1 MSDKNVTVSSED
13 TTDLP
18 PVLSRT
24 VALTEIQRDPALR
37 VRVALSR
44 ERIAEFQAVMSN
56 KDTQPLPPMEC
67 TEVGGELFLSDGWHR
82 YEAHTALKHKTVEVR
97 VRKGSKADAFRAAC
111 MADRYC
117 ALPRT
122 KADKN
127 RAVTLALGMNLW
139 RDRFIAD
146 MLAVSP
152 NFVGQVRKRIQ
163 VDTPADNTPKIGRDG
178 KLHPPKTDEQKR
190 KYLPPLASGEWLA
203 AFGLTEAGSGSD
215 AAAMQTFA
223 VRKGDKYILNG
234 SKRFI
239 TNGGLAQVNSIF
251 ALTDPDAGT
260 RGISAFIV
268 ERDFPGFSVGRIED
282 KMGIKGSQTAELIFT
297 DCEVPAENLLGRE
310 GDGFKYAMM
319 TLDRTRPGV
328 AAQAMGIAQGAL
340 DLAVSYSKQR
350 IQFKKPIA
358 ENQGIQFMLAGM
370 ATKVEAARLLV
381 YNAAELID
389 RGEPNFSKYSSM
401 AKLYASD
408 IAMEVTGDAVQ
419 ILGGYGYM
427 KEYPAERMMRDAKI
441 TQIYEGTNQIQLLV
455 IARALLGEN

>member
-1 MSDKNVTVSSED
+1 MAVSH
-13 TTDLP
+13 
-18 PVLSRT
+18 
-24 VALTEIQRDPALR
+24 
-37 VRVALSR
+37 
-44 ERIAEFQAVMSN
+44 
-56 KDTQPLPPMEC
+56 
-67 TEVGGELFLSDGWHR
+67 LSDDEQMLV
-82 YEAHTALKHKTVEVR
+82 EAIQEIAREQVAPRAAEIDHTAQFPWDMKELLAQQDILAMPFPSEYGGIEASELAVVMAIEELARNCATTSLILAVQQL
-97 VRKGSKADAFRAAC
+97 GS
-111 MADRYC
+111 
-117 ALPRT
+117 LP
-122 KADKN
+122 
-127 RAVTLALGMNLW
+127 
-139 RDRFIAD
+139 I
-146 MLAVSP
+146 MLAG
-152 NFVGQVRKRIQ
+152 N
-163 VDTPADNTPKIGRDG
+163 
-178 KLHPPKTDEQKR
+178 DEQKR
-190 KYLPPLASGEWLA
+190 KYLPQLASGEWLA

-251 ALTDPDAGT
+251 AITDPKVGT

-268 ERDFPGFSVGRIED
+268 EKDFPGFSVGRIEE

-310 GDGFKYAMM
+310 GDGFKFAMM

-328 AAQAMGIAQGAL
+328 AAQAVGIAQGAL
-340 DLAVSYSKQR
+340 DLAVSYAKQR

-358 ENQGIQFMLAGM
+358 ENQGIQFMLADM

-381 YNAAELID
+381 YNSAEMID
-389 RGEPNFSKYSSM
+389 RGEPNFSKYSAM

-408 IAMEVTGDAVQ
+408 IAMEVTGDAIQ

-441 TQIYEGTNQIQLLV
+441 TQIYEGTNQIQRIV
-455 IARALLGEN
+455 IARALLGEK

>member
-1 MSDKNVTVSSED
+1 MAVSHLSDDEQMLIEAIREIALEQVAPRAAEIDHTSQFPWDMKELLAQQDILAMLFPDEYGGIGSSE
-13 TTDLP
+13 L
-18 PVLSRT
+18 
-24 VALTEIQRDPALR
+24 
-37 VRVALSR
+37 
-44 ERIAEFQAVMSN
+44 AVVMAI
-56 KDTQPLPPMEC
+56 E
-67 TEVGGELFLSDGWHR
+67 EL
-82 YEAHTALKHKTVEVR
+82 A
-97 VRKGSKADAFRAAC
+97 
-111 MADRYC
+111 RYC
-117 ALPRT
+117 ATTSL
-122 KADKN
+122 
-127 RAVTLALGMNLW
+127 
-139 RDRFIAD
+139 I
-146 MLAVSP
+146 LAVQQLGSLP
-152 NFVGQVRKRIQ
+152 IMLVG
-163 VDTPADNTPKIGRDG
+163 N
-178 KLHPPKTDEQKR
+178 EQQKS

-223 VRKGDKYILNG
+223 VRKSDKYILNG

-251 ALTDPDAGT
+251 AITDPKVGT

-268 ERDFPGFSVGRIED
+268 EKDFPGFSVGRIEE

-310 GDGFKYAMM
+310 GDGFKFAMM

-328 AAQAMGIAQGAL
+328 AAQAVGISQGAL
-340 DLAVSYSKQR
+340 DLALSYAKQR

-358 ENQGIQFMLAGM
+358 DNQGIQFMLADM

-381 YNAAELID
+381 YNAAEMID
-389 RGEPNFSKYSSM
+389 RGEPNFGKYSAM

-441 TQIYEGTNQIQLLV
+441 TQIYEGTNQIQRLV
-455 IARALLGEN
+455 IARALLGEK

>member
-1 MSDKNVTVSSED
+1 MAVSHLSDDEQMLIEAIQEIAREQVAPRAAEIDHTSQFPWDMKELLAQQDILAMLFPDEYGGIGSSE
-13 TTDLP
+13 LA
-18 PVLSRT
+18 V
-24 VALTEIQRDPALR
+24 V
-37 VRVALSR
+37 
-44 ERIAEFQAVMSN
+44 IAIE
-56 KDTQPLPPMEC
+56 
-67 TEVGGELFLSDGWHR
+67 EL
-82 YEAHTALKHKTVEVR
+82 A
-97 VRKGSKADAFRAAC
+97 
-111 MADRYC
+111 RYC
-117 ALPRT
+117 ATTSL
-122 KADKN
+122 
-127 RAVTLALGMNLW
+127 
-139 RDRFIAD
+139 I
-146 MLAVSP
+146 LAVQQLGSLP
-152 NFVGQVRKRIQ
+152 IILAVN
-163 VDTPADNTPKIGRDG
+163 
-178 KLHPPKTDEQKR
+178 DEQKH

-223 VRKGDKYILNG
+223 VRKSDKYILNG

-251 ALTDPDAGT
+251 AITDPKVGT

-268 ERDFPGFSVGRIED
+268 EKDFPGFSVGRIEE

-310 GDGFKYAMM
+310 GDGFKFAMM

-328 AAQAMGIAQGAL
+328 AAQAVGISQGAL
-340 DLAVSYSKQR
+340 DLALSYAKQR

-358 ENQGIQFMLAGM
+358 DNQGIQFMLADM

-381 YNAAELID
+381 YNAAEMID
-389 RGEPNFSKYSSM
+389 RGEPNFGKYSAM

-441 TQIYEGTNQIQLLV
+441 TQIYEGTNQIQRLV
-455 IARALLGEN
+455 IARALLGEK